1 MAVICN
7 NILGNIPVNR
17 AVRTGISGFAS
28 SCGIIL
34 LVWHYENKAIHLPI
48 YMIVIYF
55 LLAIFCGIYFLLS
68 AFNLVKDWIKASAPE
83 QEVAPPEQELPQFPG
98 APEP

>member
-1 MAVICN
+1 MAVIRN

-17 AVRTGISGFAS
+17 AVHTGISGFVC
-28 SCGIIL
+28 SCGIIPL
-34 LVWHYENKAIHLPI
+34 AWHYLNKTIHIPI

-55 LLAIFCGIYFLLS
+55 VLAMIGGIYFLFS
-68 AFNLVKDWIKASAPE
+68 GFNLVKEWIKAAVPE